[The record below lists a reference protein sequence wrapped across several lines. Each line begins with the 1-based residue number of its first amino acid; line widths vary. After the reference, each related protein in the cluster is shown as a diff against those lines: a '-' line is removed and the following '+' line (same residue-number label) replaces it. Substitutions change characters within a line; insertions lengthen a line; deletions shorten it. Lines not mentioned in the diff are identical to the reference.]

1 MHTRALTIFA
11 AVLALLSPLLA
22 REALAQAFTYQGRL
36 DTNALP
42 ATGTYDFRFRVY
54 AAAAGG
60 SPVGVETTVLA
71 LPVTDG
77 LFTATV
83 SPGTGVF
90 TGADRWLEIDVR
102 PAGNPTYTTL
112 TPRQQVRPTPMSIR
126 SLSERWVDLGSGNL
140 RADPAISR
148 LFLNRASPVTSADYF
163 SVRTPTGASAFG
175 GMYIDTESATGL
187 PFYGYATNS
196 SVRAYHFFDAPTGD
210 WVLVNGGNA
219 RLRVSGVGAVAIA
232 TTPGAE
238 ALRVGGTTASTNF
251 TYITPQTRTL
261 NIAAEDFRAFNTSTP
276 GSFGGAPPFIAQLD
290 PSVAY
295 GVMHAPLPLPQGA
308 QITSVLVSMQGG
320 AGGPVIIELRRR
332 AISNAQESI
341 MASGSSANMSGE
353 YATLTLHGA
362 NTPFDHTTYVYR
374 LYAICN
380 DWTTNSWVRLVRI
393 TYTVP
398 APD

>member
-1 MHTRALTIFA
+1 MRPRPLTILA
-11 AVLALLSPLLA
+11 AVLALLSPLFV
-22 REALAQAFTYQGRL
+22 RDALAQAFTYQGRL

-54 AAAAGG
+54 AASSGG
-60 SPVGVETTVLA
+60 SPLGVETTVLA
-71 LPVTDG
+71 LPVADG
-77 LFTATV
+77 VFTATV

-90 TGADRWLEIDVR
+90 TGADRWLEIAVR
-102 PAGNPTYTTL
+102 PTGNPTYTTL
-112 TPRQQVRPTPMSIR
+112 TPRQQIRPTPMSIR
-126 SLSERWVDLGSGNL
+126 SLSERWVDLGAGNL

-148 LFLNRASPVTSADYF
+148 LLLNRASPVTGADYLT
-163 SVRTPTGASAFG
+163 VRTPTGPAAFG
-175 GMYIDTESATGL
+175 GMYIDTESATGM
-187 PFYGYATNS
+187 PFYGYSTNNF
-196 SVRAYHFFDAPTGD
+196 VRAYHYFDPPSGE
-210 WVLVNGGNA
+210 WILHNNGP
-219 RLRVSGVGAVAIA
+219 RLRVASAGGVAIA
-232 TTPGAE
+232 TTPGPE
-238 ALRVGGTTASTNF
+238 ALRVGGTTASTTF
-251 TYITPQTRTL
+251 AYITPETRTL

-290 PSVAY
+290 ASVAY

-320 AGGPVIIELRRR
+320 TGGPVNIELRRR

-341 MASGSSANMSGE
+341 IASGSSANMSGE
-353 YATLTLHGA
+353 YAVLTLHGA

-380 DWTTNSWVRLVRI
+380 DWTTSSWVRLVRI